1 MLWHPWDWDFDSL
14 AVFQILSHLPLH
26 YVSPHLNSLFSLTS
40 WLLDMT
46 QNIFEIRSITAVI
59 CRVAWL
65 KVYLEC
71 SSGNNQSLAL
81 VLTGPLNVHHA
92 LLISELTHYWPVQSA
107 LGIPTVASKESWQTR
122 APAERRVSRSFLYSV
137 SFDPC
142 LLHPPHWSQWIGL
155 GWTLDLRINNL

>member
-26 YVSPHLNSLFSLTS
+26 YVSPHLNSLFSLAS
-40 WLLDMT
+40 CLLDMT
-46 QNIFEIRSITAVI
+46 ENIFEIRSITVVI

-71 SSGNNQSLAL
+71 SSGNNQSLPL

-92 LLISELTHYWPVQSA
+92 LLISELTHYWPSNLCWAFPQSPPKKA
-107 LGIPTVASKESWQTR
+107 GRPEPLLRGEFPGHSCTLFHLTHASSTLPTGHS
-122 APAERRVSRSFLYSV
+122 
-137 SFDPC
+137 
-142 LLHPPHWSQWIGL
+142 GL
-155 GWTLDLRINNL
+155 AWAGHLT